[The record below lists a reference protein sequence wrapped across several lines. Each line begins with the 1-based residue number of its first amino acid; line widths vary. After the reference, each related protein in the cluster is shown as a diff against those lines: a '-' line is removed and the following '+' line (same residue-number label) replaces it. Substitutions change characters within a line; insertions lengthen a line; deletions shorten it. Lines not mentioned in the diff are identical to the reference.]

1 MKVSDSEGLLFKR
14 FKPEGFE
21 DVYFK
26 GLLTKGILS
35 DSRYTNLLSFCL
47 KKRASLM
54 NLRLTMNCFLN
65 CSLPSFRSA
74 VQIHYFQKNRNF
86 VPFPKKTMWLT
97 HMYNW

>member
-47 KKRASLM
+47 KKKSLSQEFM
-54 NLRLTMNCFLN
+54 SDNDFPVTNQVKN
-65 CSLPSFRSA
+65 EVISLPM
-74 VQIHYFQKNRNF
+74 HTELEE
-86 VPFPKKTMWLT
+86 KTQV
-97 HMYNW
+97 YIIDKIKEFYGD